1 MKIFDKSYVVN
12 GKNILLRAATPNDAP
27 FVYQMRTNDKKTT
40 FLNKINGGIEEQ
52 KQWLAS

>member
-27 FVYQMRTNDKKTT
+27 FVY
-40 FLNKINGGIEEQ
+40 
-52 KQWLAS
+52 